1 MREVI
6 FAFAC
11 AESCNQFSDPSAEI
25 GNGSFSGLAQK
36 CFQFAEG
43 LFDWIE
49 IGRIFWQI
57 KQPRTRSVD
66 DLLHSDTFVGRE
78 VVYDDDV
85 AALECRLQTL
95 FEIGEEGGSGHRAV
109 HHERRDHF
117 VMAKPGHEG
126 DRLPMPLRHAAYQS
140 LTAPAAPPKPHH
152 ICRG

>member
-49 IGRIFWQI
+49 IGRIFRQLSN
-57 KQPRTRSVD
+57 R
-66 DLLHSDTFVGRE
+66 
-78 VVYDDDV
+78 
-85 AALECRLQTL
+85 A
-95 FEIGEEGGSGHRAV
+95 RAV
-109 HHERRDHF
+109 LMTF
-117 VMAKPGHEG
+117 STATPLWAG
-126 DRLPMPLRHAAYQS
+126 RLSMTFSSAWMQRAS
-140 LTAPAAPPKPHH
+140 WKS
-152 ICRG
+152 

>member
-49 IGRIFWQI
+49 IGRIFRQI

-78 VVYDDDV
+78 VVYDDFSPIC
-85 AALECRLQTL
+85 LSSPML
-95 FEIGEEGGSGHRAV
+95 I
-109 HHERRDHF
+109 RRWW
-117 VMAKPGHEG
+117 G
-126 DRLPMPLRHAAYQS
+126 
-140 LTAPAAPPKPHH
+140 
-152 ICRG
+152 

>member
-1 MREVI
+1 MGEVI

-49 IGRIFWQI
+49 IGRIFRQI

-66 DLLHSDTFVGRE
+66 DLLHSDSFVGRE

-85 AALECRLQTL
+85 AALECRLQARWRLRATRAQPRQEKRGKRPPDPPRDTL
-95 FEIGEEGGSGHRAV
+95 G
-109 HHERRDHF
+109 
-117 VMAKPGHEG
+117 
-126 DRLPMPLRHAAYQS
+126 
-140 LTAPAAPPKPHH
+140 
-152 ICRG
+152 